1 MKNIALFETMF
12 IQQQGCDEAH
22 RKWYSQPEWYCANAY
37 RSTQKIGSDIL
48 ICKDPFGDKPV
59 SEISRVLI
67 EQGITDVILGM
78 ASKDIL
84 LDLWN
89 LQELGWRLEQ
99 MLSVPVSPF
108 EATHN
113 LSSPAISL
121 TYAPEKAASARP
133 LLRKAGDTQVIYITS
148 VDLVSSAILER
159 LRMGKRSWISRPTLE
174 KYAQEVRK
182 WWEKKGYSDIRPQI
196 SDRDMDDMLAHY
208 PEYFERLEVRVDSGE
223 NKTYIARKD
232 GVSEQELRNRFFAA
246 LPMVYLT
253 ALSESWQALQK
264 GSL

>member
-1 MKNIALFETMF
+1 MRNIELFETMF
-12 IQQQGCDEAH
+12 VQQQSSDEAH

-59 SEISRVLI
+59 NEISKVLI
-67 EQGITDVILGM
+67 AQGITDVILGM
-78 ASKDIL
+78 ASKSIL

-99 MLSVPVSPF
+99 MLSIPISPF

-121 TYAPEKAASARP
+121 TYAPDKATSASP
-133 LLRKAGDTQVIYITS
+133 LLRKADDEQVICITS

-159 LRMGKRSWISRPTLE
+159 LRMGKRSWISMPTLE
-174 KYAQEVRK
+174 KYAQEVKR

-196 SDRDMDDMLAHY
+196 SDSDMDDMLAHY
-208 PEYFERLEVRVDSGE
+208 PEYFERLEVRGDSGE
-223 NKTYIARKD
+223 DKIYIARKD

-264 GSL
+264 G

>member
-1 MKNIALFETMF
+1 MKQIESFETMF
-12 IQQQGCDEAH
+12 VQQQSCDEAH

-37 RSTQKIGSDIL
+37 RSTQKIGADIL

-59 SEISRVLI
+59 NEISKVLI
-67 EQGITDVILGM
+67 EHGITDIILGM
-78 ASKDIL
+78 KSKDIL
-84 LDLWN
+84 MDLWN

-99 MLSVPVSPF
+99 MLSVPISPF

-113 LSSPAISL
+113 LSSPAVSL
-121 TYAPEKAASARP
+121 TYAPDQETSVNP
-133 LLRKAGDTQVIYITS
+133 LLGKGDDERVIYITA

-159 LRMGKRSWISRPTLE
+159 LRMGKRSWISMPTLE
-174 KYAQEVRK
+174 KYAQEVKK
-182 WWEKKGYSDIRPQI
+182 WWEKKGYTDIRPQI
-196 SDRDMDDMLAHY
+196 SGSDMDDMLAHY
-208 PEYFERLEVRVDSGE
+208 PEYFERLEVRSDSGE
-223 NKTYIARKD
+223 DKIYIARKD

-264 GSL
+264 G

>member
-1 MKNIALFETMF
+1 MRTIELFETMF
-12 IQQQGCDEAH
+12 VQQQSCDEAH

-37 RSTQKIGSDIL
+37 RSTQKIGSDVL

-59 SEISRVLI
+59 SEISKVLI
-67 EQGITDVILGM
+67 EQGIKDVILGM
-78 ASKDIL
+78 ESKDLL

-99 MLSVPVSPF
+99 MLSVPISPF

-113 LSSPAISL
+113 LSSPAVAL
-121 TYAPEKAASARP
+121 TYAPDKATSASP
-133 LLRKAGDTQVIYITS
+133 LPREAGDEQVIYITA

-159 LRMGKRSWISRPTLE
+159 LRMGKRSWISMPTLE

-182 WWEKKGYSDIRPQI
+182 WWEKKGYADIRSQI
-196 SDRDMDDMLAHY
+196 SEGDIDDMLAHY

-223 NKTYIARKD
+223 DKIYIARKD

-253 ALSESWQALQK
+253 ALSESWQALQN
-264 GSL
+264 G